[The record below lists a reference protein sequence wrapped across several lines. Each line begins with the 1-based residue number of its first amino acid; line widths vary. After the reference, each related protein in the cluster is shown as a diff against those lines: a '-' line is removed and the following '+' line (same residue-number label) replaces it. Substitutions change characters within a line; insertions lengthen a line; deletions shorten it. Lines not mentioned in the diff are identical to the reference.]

1 MRTRAKKLVAVDRA
15 GEVVVDADLEAAQN
29 LLAIVAISDEE
40 DGQIARG
47 LMRARLTAEP
57 QAVEGAE
64 AKTDDQKVDIGF
76 ACRRKGFARLGGQD
90 DIMMPAQRLDGAL
103 K

>member
-1 MRTRAKKLVAVDRA
+1 
-15 GEVVVDADLEAAQN
+15 
-29 LLAIVAISDEE
+29 
-40 DGQIARG
+40 
-47 LMRARLTAEP
+47 MRARLTAEP
-57 QAVEGAE
+57 QAVEGPK

-76 ACRRKGFARLGGQD
+76 ACHGERFARLAGQD